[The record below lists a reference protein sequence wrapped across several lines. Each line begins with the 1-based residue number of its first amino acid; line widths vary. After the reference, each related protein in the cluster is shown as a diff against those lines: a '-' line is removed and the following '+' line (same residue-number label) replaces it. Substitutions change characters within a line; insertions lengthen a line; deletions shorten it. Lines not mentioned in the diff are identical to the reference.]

1 MQAAVVTTP
10 GTPEFGEFQE
20 PVESAEHAV
29 VTVRAAA
36 VSALDRILATG
47 KHYLSPKQWPAV
59 AGRDG
64 VGTLAD
70 GTRVYFDGPVPP
82 YGSMAEKTLVPRGAL
97 IEVPEGTDDAVAATL
112 GNAGTA
118 AWLPLSWRAP
128 VQPGQTVA
136 ILGAGGTV
144 GRLAVQ
150 VAKLLGAGRVVAVDR
165 GAEKLAALRAL
176 GADIT
181 VDTTAESDLTAAL
194 RAAAPNGLDVI
205 VDYLW
210 GAPALAAMNAAAQRA
225 RVVHIGT
232 MAGEELSV
240 PGALLRSRQLEV
252 LGFVGSFAPQPLR
265 IEAYQRLAK
274 LSVEGK
280 LDVPVRRFPLAEVRQ
295 AWGFREGATRAV
307 LTP

>member
-1 MQAAVVTTP
+1 MKAAVVSTP
-10 GTPEFGEFQE
+10 GTPEFGEFSE
-20 PVESAEHAV
+20 PVETADHAL

-36 VSALDRILATG
+36 ISALDRILVTG
-47 KHYLSPKQWPAV
+47 KHYLSPKTWPSV

-70 GTRVYFDGPVPP
+70 GRRVYFDGPVSP
-82 YGSMAEKTLVPRGAL
+82 YGSMAEKTLVPHGSL
-97 IEVPEGTDDAVAATL
+97 IDVPEGTDDAVAATL

-165 GAEKLAALRAL
+165 GAEKLAALGAL
-176 GADIT
+176 GADTT
-181 VDTTAESDLTAAL
+181 VDTATEADLTAAL
-194 RAAAPNGLDVI
+194 RAATPNGFDVI
-205 VDYLW
+205 IDYLW

-232 MAGEELSV
+232 VAGDELSV

-265 IEAYQRLAK
+265 IEAYRRLAQ

-280 LDVPVRRFPLAEVRQ
+280 LDVPVRRFPLAEVTA
-295 AWGFREGATRAV
+295 AWSFREGATRAV